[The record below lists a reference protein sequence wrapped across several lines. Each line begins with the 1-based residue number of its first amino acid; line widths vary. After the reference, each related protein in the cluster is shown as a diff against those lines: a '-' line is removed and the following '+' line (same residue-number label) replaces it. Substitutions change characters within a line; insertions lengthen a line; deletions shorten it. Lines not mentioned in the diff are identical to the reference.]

1 MMEVAARSSSSLS
14 LSISTRLASGYFAD
28 TDGVGRAA
36 SSPDKGDVEKP
47 LQEEE
52 WSDDAA
58 ATAMM
63 EVAARSSSSLSLSIS
78 TRLASGYFADT
89 DGVGRAASSPDKGD
103 VEKPLQEDE

>member
-1 MMEVAARSSSSLS
+1 MRALC
-14 LSISTRLASGYFAD
+14 LASGVHAM
-28 TDGVGRAA
+28 TSTSSRGCVLGVLPSIDATA
-36 SSPDKGDVEKP
+36 TIA
-47 LQEEE
+47 
-52 WSDDAA
+52 AA

>member
-52 WSDDAA
+52 
-58 ATAMM
+58 
-63 EVAARSSSSLSLSIS
+63 
-78 TRLASGYFADT
+78 
-89 DGVGRAASSPDKGD
+89 
-103 VEKPLQEDE
+103 